1 MKTKLYFLQ
10 SRCLLLFFLLVFQ
23 VSFLFSQQVSKSI
36 PNSTSPDGIIGF
48 LEFKPSDYGTQKHPL
63 IIFLHG
69 IGERGNGTSQLYL
82 VANNG
87 IPNLCGR
94 GATMR
99 FTAAGQTSSFVVLSP
114 QLSASYGY
122 WPPFYLQEMIKYAK
136 ANLQID
142 PNRIY
147 VTGLS
152 LGGGGIWGAI
162 TDSYNPTFDAGIAAA
177 APVCGTQ
184 QMDDNAFCSTV
195 GTNHLPLWALVCMDD
210 AVVGPY
216 PTQHGEADA
225 LACPISPAGKF
236 TYYQSGGHSGA
247 WVNAYDT
254 GHITRNIVVNGVVS
268 SYTFTTNLYEWFLGQ
283 TRATGNTP
291 PVANAGV
298 AQTITL
304 PVSTVTLTGTG
315 TGTNGATIASYSWAK
330 TSGPAGG
337 TISLPLANTTLVTGL
352 VQGTYVFT
360 LTVTDN
366 HGLSSTSTVTITV
379 NPLINQ
385 LPVANAGSNIN
396 ITLPTNSATLNG
408 SASSDPDGTIA
419 TYAWSKTSGPA
430 TYTIAN
436 ASAATTALTNL
447 VQGAYVFTLKVTDNA
462 GGTAT
467 STVNVTV
474 NAAPNQAPVANAG
487 SNINI
492 TLPTNSATLNG
503 SASSDPDGTIATYSW
518 SKTSGPA
525 TYTIANASTATTA
538 LTNLV
543 QGAYVF
549 TLQVTD
555 NAGATATS
563 TVNVTVNAAPNQAP
577 VANAGS
583 NINITLPTNS
593 TSLNGSGS
601 SDPDGTIA
609 TYAWSKTSGPAT
621 YTIANASAAT
631 TALTNLVQGAYVFT
645 LKVTDNAGATA
656 TSTVNVT
663 VNAAPNQAPVANAG
677 SNINITLPTN
687 SATLN
692 GSASSDPDGTIATY
706 AWSKT
711 SGPATYTIANAGA
724 ATTALTNLVQGTY
737 VFNLLVTDNA
747 GATATATVTVTVN
760 AAVPPPPPVNQ
771 PPVANAGSNINI
783 TLPTNSA
790 TLNGSASSDPDGTIA
805 TYAWSKTSGPATYTI
820 ANAGAATTALTNLV
834 QGTYVFNLLVTDN
847 AGATATAT
855 VNVTVNAAV
864 PPPPPVNQ
872 APVANAGSNIN
883 ITLPTNSA
891 TLNGSASSD
900 PDGTIATYAW
910 SKTSGPATY
919 TIANAG
925 AATTALTNLVQGT
938 YVFNLLVT
946 DNAGATAT
954 ATVNVTVN
962 AAVPPPP
969 PVNQAPLANAG
980 SNINIT
986 LPTNS
991 ATLNGSASSDP
1002 DGTIAT
1008 YAWSKTSGPATYTI
1022 ANAGAAT
1029 TALTNL
1035 VEGVYVFTLTVT
1047 DNAGATATS
1056 TVTVTVDEA
1065 NTPPPPANQAPVA
1078 NAGSSIN
1085 ITLPTNSTTLNG
1097 SASSDPDG
1105 TIATYAWSKTSGP
1118 ATYTIANAGAAT
1130 TALTNLVQGA
1140 YVFTL
1145 KVTDNAGATATSTV
1159 SVTVNP
1165 APNQAPVANAGADI
1179 VITLP
1184 VNTTT
1189 LDGSGSYDPDGIIAS
1204 YSWNKISGTGAITI
1218 VNSNTAS
1225 PSVIGLVQGQY
1236 TFELTVIDNKGI
1248 SSTDQVVVTVNPQPN
1263 IAPVANAG
1271 KDTSIALPV
1280 ASVILSGSNSI
1291 DSDGTITAYSWKEI
1305 SGPSTAVI
1313 VQQTAAST
1321 EVNTLQEGDY
1331 VFELQVTDNQ
1341 GATATARVKVSVV
1354 NNFRYSEFFKL
1365 YPNPATTSITVQY
1378 IDDQTGK
1385 LEISIFDL
1393 TGKMVMDQM
1402 YNKGQSLLSKQINIK
1417 SLKPGMYYL
1426 QIKVAGGVT
1435 LTRPFVKQ

>member
-925 AATTALTNLVQGT
+925 AATTALTNLV
-938 YVFNLLVT
+938 
-946 DNAGATAT
+946 
-954 ATVNVTVN
+954 
-962 AAVPPPP
+962 
-969 PVNQAPLANAG
+969 
-980 SNINIT
+980 
-986 LPTNS
+986 
-991 ATLNGSASSDP
+991 
-1002 DGTIAT
+1002 
-1008 YAWSKTSGPATYTI
+1008 
-1022 ANAGAAT
+1022 
-1029 TALTNL
+1029 
-1035 VEGVYVFTLTVT
+1035 EGVYVFTLTVT